1 MADNDR
7 DILAGKLQDLSQRI
21 AERTREFR
29 EKGMLSEDD
38 GAKLQKLADQHED
51 IHRKLEAA
59 VKEGD
64 LLSTLKTEFHL
75 DIDSLFEEF
84 TRFEK
89 HLEGRTMRS
98 GNG

>member
-1 MADNDR
+1 MPDNDR
-7 DILAGKLQDLSQRI
+7 DILAEKLQDLSQRI

-38 GAKLQKLADQHED
+38 SAKLEALADRHAD
-51 IHRKLEAA
+51 IHSKLDAA

-64 LLSTLKTEFHL
+64 LWSTLKTEFHL

-89 HLEGRTMRS
+89 DLEGRTMRS
-98 GNG
+98 GGS